1 MLIKFTRSLQK
12 EFFFKSFWWVL
23 WVSAIIFLEFY
34 YRNQSG
40 ERLKISFGQYWFF
53 AIAVFSVAGLWIVYK
68 DILLEKFNSSRFF
81 FYSLSVLFLALGL
94 SAFFGINTAYGLR
107 LLVILMITS
116 APFLLLGMLAHTVP
130 YQNRIIPLLAVSV
143 CCAFGAILL
152 SLTGPVSWFGCTL
165 ENYLMGQR
173 WAFLFI
179 EANGL
184 GGMMALAVTC
194 IFYHIHVM
202 NTKTFKWI
210 LLVFVLPAI
219 LLIFWKTNSRGSL
232 LWILV
237 TLIFYCG
244 LWFRNLVHQ
253 FTSLQARQFF
263 LPGLGVVIGFTVL
276 LAIIYRYEISAFL
289 RLDQRDLTT
298 GRMEIWLFYLEQVK
312 NHPLLGFGF
321 GASDQLMTGYEVKGP
336 FSISGPLNVFVGIL
350 GETGV
355 LGLSAMLWLWV
366 GAILRAWQIIKNRID
381 SQDGLFHYAFFLVVV
396 LISLAVHQNGEWQ
409 ILRIT
414 PFNFLFFFLLA
425 SAWTLPKPAEIPFDK
440 TQAFSS

>member
-1 MLIKFTRSLQK
+1 MHTKLKRTFQR
-12 EFFFKSFWWVL
+12 EFIFKSFWWLL
-23 WVSAIIFLEFY
+23 WLSAIVLLECYF
-34 YRNQSG
+34 RSQAG
-40 ERLKISFGQYWFF
+40 ERIKIPFGQYWFF
-53 AIAVFSVAGLWIVYK
+53 AIAVFSIAGLWFAYRET
-68 DILLEKFNSSRFF
+68 LSGKFNSNRFF
-81 FYSLSVLFLALGL
+81 FFSLCILLLTLGL
-94 SAFFGINTAYGLR
+94 SAVFGINSAYGLR

-116 APFLLLGMLAHTVP
+116 IPFMLLGMLAYSVP
-130 YQNRIIPLLAVSV
+130 YQSRITPLLVVSA
-143 CCAFGAILL
+143 CCAVGAALL
-152 SLTGPVSWFGCTL
+152 SLTGPISWFGYTL

-194 IFYHIHVM
+194 IFYQIHVIR
-202 NTKTFKWI
+202 TKTFKWI
-210 LLVFVLPAI
+210 LFLFVLPVI
-219 LLIFWKTNSRGSL
+219 VLVFWKTNSRGSL

-244 LWFRNLVHQ
+244 LWCRNLVHQ
-253 FTSLQARQFF
+253 FTSLQTRQFF
-263 LPGLGVVIGFTVL
+263 LPGLGIVIGFAVL

-312 NHPLLGFGF
+312 NNPLLGFGF
-321 GASDQLMTGYEVKGP
+321 GASDQLMSGYEVKGP
-336 FSISGPLNVFVGIL
+336 FSIAGPLNVFVGIL
-350 GETGV
+350 GEAGV
-355 LGLSAMLWLWV
+355 LGFSAMLWLWF
-366 GAILRAWQIIKNRID
+366 GAILRAWQIVRNRID
-381 SQDGLFHYAFFLVVV
+381 SQDGLFHYAFFLMVV
-396 LISLAVHQNGEWQ
+396 LISLVAHQNGEWQ

-425 SAWTLPKPAEIPFDK
+425 SAWTLPKPAEIPFGK